1 MTSLNCSTKIE
12 IGKKFGSFVSHK
24 NFGSKYCRDNS
35 SFCLFF
41 VHLRNC
47 LQNAKN
53 VFCHNKHASFLLFC
67 RTTNALA
74 FSDEA
79 LLFGGEL
86 VFDFFVLVQ
95 VDGLKNVRR
104 KESVN
109 FCLSF
114 NGQNCCY
121 RDSM

>member
-1 MTSLNCSTKIE
+1 MTSLNCSTKTE
-12 IGKKFGSFVSHK
+12 LEKNSVRSFRIKISVQ
-24 NFGSKYCRDNS
+24 NTAATILV
-35 SFCLFF
+35 FCLFF